1 MKILG
6 MIKSMQNMMTALMQ
20 SLRDITKVLFI
31 MLLIW
36 ILFSN
41 IGIILYQNKFGY
53 CAEVIEFNVN
63 HEECEHEPNKH
74 WITYKLNFENGFES
88 MITLF
93 TISTLDLWGELYQVA
108 QNS

>member
-6 MIKSMQNMMTALMQ
+6 MLKSMQNMMTALMQ

-31 MLLIW
+31 MLMIW

-53 CAEVIEFNVN
+53 CTEVIEFNVSQEQCQ
-63 HEECEHEPNKH
+63 EETGKH
-74 WITYKLNFENGFES
+74 WSIYKLNFENGFES

-93 TISTLDLWGELYQVA
+93 TISTLDLWGELY
-108 QNS
+108 